1 MTTTTTQAASNG
13 STATATGQATVA
25 TGQPERITG
34 MAQVREAETYQAA
47 TVMNQAVSE
56 AERLCAEIHRAVS
69 DAYFKDVRK
78 NADSGGQTAAQT
90 AESPEIRGKA
100 EEALNCL
107 HAAQQYVRRL
117 LAGSEP
123 PF

>member
-1 MTTTTTQAASNG
+1 MTTTVEAASNG
-13 STATATGQATVA
+13 STITDQATVA

-34 MAQVREAETYQAA
+34 MAQVREAEAYQAA
-47 TVMNQAVSE
+47 SVMNLAMSE
-56 AERLCAEIHRAVS
+56 AERLCGEVYRAVS

-78 NADSGGQTAAQT
+78 NADSDGRTAVQT

-100 EEALNCL
+100 TEALNCL
-107 HAAQQYVRRL
+107 HVAEQYVRRL

>member
-1 MTTTTTQAASNG
+1 MTTSTKAADNG
-13 STATATGQATVA
+13 STATTTTGQVTAD

-56 AERLCAEIHRAVS
+56 AERLCAEVYRAVS

-78 NADSGGQTAAQT
+78 NADSDGLTAVQA
-90 AESPEIRGKA
+90 AESPEIRSKA
-100 EEALNCL
+100 AEALKCL
-107 HAAQQYVRRL
+107 YAAEQYVQRL
-117 LAGSEP
+117 LAGSET